1 MKNHKNGSNTA
12 MTVETVK
19 EWLASSNTDSP
30 LHNLAVVNARLAN
43 SLARSLNLQKL
54 TVEDISE
61 HINKISNLIE
71 RINLYKTTK
80 TEADAKELLG
90 KDAAD
95 ALEIL
100 NLLELEGVDKTRLDV
115 LRKEL
120 NTDTNTRPSVSVNDI
135 AGWTSRLQ
143 GQSESLSNKS
153 SQEQLR
159 LQTFTNRYTQSS
171 DQSSTALQKLLQ
183 SIETIRPNLRGG

>member
-1 MKNHKNGSNTA
+1 M
-12 MTVETVK
+12 
-19 EWLASSNTDSP
+19 
-30 LHNLAVVNARLAN
+30 VNARLAN

-80 TEADAKELLG
+80 TEADAKEFLG